1 RLHAASNRPR
11 DPSVVSASGGLTVS
25 YGTSDASFVL
35 LQREEKPGVALMRTK
50 LIGAAVFTLL
60 LWCAAPALSQPAAV
74 EFEWTPEHERGV
86 YSRVTRERVRTP
98 PRAGFNVE
106 VGAGV
111 PEDVELYDM
120 PADIEYAPVR
130 RYRYTVHENRVYVVD
145 PSNRKV
151 VRVIRR

>member
-1 RLHAASNRPR
+1 MKTR
-11 DPSVVSASGGLTVS
+11 
-25 YGTSDASFVL
+25 
-35 LQREEKPGVALMRTK
+35 
-50 LIGAAVFTLL
+50 LIGGAVGTMLL
-60 LWCAAPALSQPAAV
+60 LGIGPAAAQPAV

-86 YSRVTRERVRTP
+86 YSRVTRERVRTA
-98 PRAGFNVE
+98 PRAGFSVE
-106 VGAGV
+106 VGAAV

-130 RYRYTVHENRVYVVD
+130 RYRYTVHEDRVYVVD